1 MSDEFRIP
9 PPGYRSGPERRA
21 AEGRR
26 LVLTGGAIGVVLLV
40 FVIGYAALTGGGPN
54 SVPIITAPTT
64 AVKVKPSDPGG
75 LDLPNQSSQ
84 LLGGVGSGGTAS
96 LAPAPEVANPAGLA
110 ASQNQPPAPA
120 VPPPAASVPTPP
132 PAVAVPSVPE
142 TAAQPGSGAA
152 THIVPPSKSAAR
164 VGNLAQEY
172 APPVTHSGKAG
183 HVQVQLAALDS
194 VDAAHAEW
202 DHLSH
207 RMPAL
212 FHGRSPIFM
221 HADVNGRSFW
231 RVRTAGF
238 ASVSTATTFCDAV
251 RGQGGRCTV
260 AAF

>member
-26 LVLTGGAIGVVLLV
+26 LVLTGGAIGVVLLA

-54 SVPIITAPTT
+54 AVPIITAPT
-64 AVKVKPSDPGG
+64 APLKVKPSDPGG
-75 LDLPNQSSQ
+75 LDLPAQSSQ
-84 LLGGVGSGGTAS
+84 LLGGVGSGGTAN

-120 VPPPAASVPTPP
+120 PAPPPAASLPP

-142 TAAQPGSGAA
+142 TAAQPGSGPA

-172 APPVTHSGKAG
+172 APPASHAGKGG
-183 HVQVQLAALDS
+183 HVQVQLAALES
-194 VDAAHAEW
+194 SDAAHAEW
-202 DHLSH
+202 EHLAH
-207 RMPAL
+207 RMPDL
-212 FHGRSPIFM
+212 FQGRSPIFM

-238 ASVSTATTFCDAV
+238 ASVSAAATFCDAV